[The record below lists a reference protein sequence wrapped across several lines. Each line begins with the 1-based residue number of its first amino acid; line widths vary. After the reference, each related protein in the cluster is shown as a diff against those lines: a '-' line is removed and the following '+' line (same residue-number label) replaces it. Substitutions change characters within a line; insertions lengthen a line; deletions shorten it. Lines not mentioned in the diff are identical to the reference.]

1 MDANGTRFQL
11 LKGKADWLAGQEA
24 GQPAGTFA
32 SLAWDDQNELLTLN
46 PLLSLFVRGTRE
58 APLDPAARRGAAA
71 DRFGNWFWIAH
82 DRRRIFW
89 QPSGSR
95 KPLVYW
101 EPAAESCRD
110 AVGPFAPLEPIQP
123 PESELAGLAVTDD
136 HYLVVGNI
144 TQHGLFR
151 FDLHAGGEPTLL
163 LIPAEVPFEPFDL
176 AARPGGGVWIL
187 DRANRSYWG
196 LDREFQIVV
205 DPALGNGGPCPEDET
220 PAFHPVGGVAKP
232 RPIQTF
238 ASAFGVSASDPISIE
253 ALPDGS
259 VLILDR
265 QSNLSPADPA
275 VAASTVLRYRYGQ
288 LVGSPIRLAASV
300 EVASTGNG
308 ATTSEL
314 AVTAHDIAY
323 VAATKT
329 LYAVDWYGK
338 QTISFG
344 FDVQSPPSP
353 GQALSVKN
361 DYLPMHY
368 FGGRALVRHAQTV
381 SYDVVGGD
389 PARDPAVRWIAL
401 QTIDE
406 PRYDRSATLRT
417 PIFDGKTH
425 GCVWDRL
432 DLDACIPPDTLVAVS
447 TRANDDADLLTTLP
461 FTPEPSL
468 YLRGNGSEIPYYA
481 AFPNLSA
488 SDAAGTWELL
498 FQTARGR
505 YLQVQLALNGNGR
518 TTPKLRA
525 LRAYYPRFSYP
536 KQFLPAVYR
545 DDPSS
550 ASFLE
555 RLLAN
560 PEGFFILIEDKMNQ
574 VGTLFDPLC
583 APSETLDW
591 LASWL
596 GLVLDPIW
604 SQIQAR
610 RQTVSASS
618 AQPLPDRRRLFI
630 RYTTRLYKR
639 RGTPDG
645 IRFALHLLLDPC
657 LEQRLQRFKNA
668 AVAFD
673 PALQAELAR
682 LGLPYPTPVTTETEF
697 EDLLHDYLL
706 APARPSQIRL
716 VERFLTRGGRAAVA
730 GDASATNQS
739 GSDTIAATAHQFSVL
754 VSENLPAEELA
765 MVDRIVR
772 LEKPAHTA
780 FDVRRFWDG
789 FRVGEAR
796 VGIDTVVGASGSFRE
811 MILGRD
817 YLAEGYLYPA
827 PPMNVP
833 NRLVSDRDRVGQ
845 ARL

>member
-11 LKGKADWLAGQEA
+11 LKGKADWLAGQEF
-24 GQPAGTFA
+24 GQPNGTFLR
-32 SLAWDDQNELLTLN
+32 LAWDDGDEFLTLN
-46 PLLSLFVRGTRE
+46 PLLSLFVRGTRD

-82 DRRRIFW
+82 DRQRIYW
-89 QPSGSR
+89 QPSGSG

-101 EPAAESCRD
+101 SPTSPACPGPVGQFGPLAP
-110 AVGPFAPLEPIQP
+110 VGPSIAD
-123 PESELAGLAVTDD
+123 LAGLAVTED
-136 HYLVVGNI
+136 HYLVVGNL
-144 TQHGLFR
+144 TQRGLYR

-163 LIPAEVPFEPFDL
+163 LFPEGAPFEPFDL

-187 DRANRSYWG
+187 DRTHRAYWG
-196 LDREFQIVV
+196 LDREFQVIV
-205 DPALGNGGPCPEDET
+205 DPASGPGGPCPEGET
-220 PAFHPVGGVAKP
+220 PAFHPVGSVAQA
-232 RPIQTF
+232 RPIEVF
-238 ASAFGVSASDPISIE
+238 PSAFAVSAMDPISIE

-265 QSNLSPADPA
+265 QGQLSPGDPA
-275 VAASTVLRYRYGQ
+275 PASTLLHYRYGQ
-288 LVGSPIRLAASV
+288 LIAPPLRLAATV
-300 EVASTGNG
+300 EVASLSTG
-308 ATTSEL
+308 ATTTEL

-323 VAATKT
+323 SAADKT
-329 LYAVDWYGK
+329 LYVVDWYGK
-338 QTISFG
+338 QTIAFG
-344 FDVQSPPSP
+344 LDFESPPSP
-353 GQALSVKN
+353 GPGLTVKS

-368 FGGRALVRHAQTV
+368 FGGRAIARHAQKV
-381 SYDVVGGD
+381 FYDVVGGD

-406 PRYDRSATLRT
+406 PRYDRAATLQT
-417 PIFDGKTH
+417 PVFDGKTH

-432 DLDACIPPDTLVAVS
+432 DLDACIPADTAVAVS
-447 TRANDDADLLTTLP
+447 TRASDDSDLLLTLP

-468 YLRGNGSEIPYYA
+468 YLRGNGSEIPLYE

-488 SDAAGTWELL
+488 GDDAGTWELL

-505 YLQVQLALNGNGR
+505 YLQVQLALSGNGR
-518 TTPKLRA
+518 ATPKLRA
-525 LRAYYPRFSYP
+525 LRAYYPRYSYP
-536 KQFLPAVYR
+536 RQYLPAVYQ

-560 PEGFFILIEDKMNQ
+560 PEGFFTLIEDQMNL
-574 VGTLFDPLC
+574 VGALFDPRC

-591 LASWL
+591 LAGWL

-618 AQPLPDRRRLFI
+618 SQPAPDRRRLFI
-630 RYTTRLYKR
+630 RYAIRLYKR

-657 LEQRLQRFKNA
+657 LEQRLQRLKNA
-668 AVAFD
+668 SVAFD
-673 PALQAELAR
+673 PALAAELSR
-682 LGLPYPTPVTTETEF
+682 LGLPYPTPVMTDEEF

-716 VERFLTRGGRAAVA
+716 VERFMTRNGRAAVA
-730 GDASATNQS
+730 GDTSAAGQN
-739 GSDTIAATAHQFSVL
+739 GADTIAATAHQFSVL
-754 VSENLPAEELA
+754 VAETLSAEEAA
-765 MVDRIVR
+765 MVDRIAN

-833 NRLVSDRDRVGQ
+833 NRLIANRDRIGR
-845 ARL
+845 AHL